1 MVAIVGKGGG
11 ECVAT
16 RQRRPWF
23 MVGMVSRVLNVLVLG
38 VGVVGG
44 CCVGFV
50 CGGGWV
56 AFWREKKRIGGRYD
70 DSTRLLSLHVDA
82 NGGQS
87 VPHPNPINRLVT
99 IDHDCLG

>member
-56 AFWREKKRIGGRYD
+56 AFWREK
-70 DSTRLLSLHVDA
+70 STPELTRGCKWRAECSA
-82 NGGQS
+82 
-87 VPHPNPINRLVT
+87 P
-99 IDHDCLG
+99 